1 MSAEAE
7 AGQQSNIW
15 RMETDQIERGVR
27 QFPPPRE
34 RESPCRSLMKR
45 GSGILL
51 HITSLPGPFGVGTF
65 GSEAYSFVDSL
76 HSAEQIYWQV
86 LPCNPPGYGDSPYQS
101 TSAFAG
107 NPTFIDPVMLV
118 HDGLI
123 DSSDLEPFMSQTSNG
138 PVADYGVNHR
148 LRPPLLR
155 KAAERGLVKFHDE
168 FEAFNE
174 AEAYWLEDFALFDTF
189 HAYFKDVS
197 FENWPKPI
205 RDRSEDAV
213 AELAAQLASE
223 IECSKFTQFLFT
235 KQWMELKNYANHLG
249 VSIIGDMPI
258 YVAPDSAERWS
269 RPDMFRQD
277 GSTAGVPADA
287 LCLEGQAWGNPLYNW
302 QYLAEHGYDWWVQRV
317 KHDLTRYDYLRFDHF
332 RGIEAFFVV
341 PAGGT
346 PLNGHWEK
354 GPGRGLI
361 DALRENI
368 GELPIIA
375 EDLGYITPEV
385 RELLA
390 YTGFAGTQ
398 VLQLAWADPPSSS
411 LPYEF
416 KRNCAVYTGTHD
428 NNTTRGWYA
437 DITDRKRDWVQQ
449 YVGPVTDKTVARRF
463 IREAMLSVGD
473 CCITPAQDLL
483 NLGSWARM
491 NTPSV
496 PTGNW
501 LWRMVPGELTTKIL
515 HRLRRLTRV
524 SGRGSSE
531 FQWEDKPEDTAAAAH

>member
-1 MSAEAE
+1 
-7 AGQQSNIW
+7 
-15 RMETDQIERGVR
+15 
-27 QFPPPRE
+27 
-34 RESPCRSLMKR
+34 MKR

-65 GSEAYSFVDSL
+65 GSEAYSFVDCL
-76 HSAEQIYWQV
+76 HAAEQIYWEV

-107 NPTFIDPVMLV
+107 NPAFIDPVLLV

-123 DSSDLEPFMSQTSNG
+123 DSSDLEPFMAQASDG
-138 PVADYGVNHR
+138 PAADYGMNRR

-155 KAAERGLVKFHDE
+155 KAAERGIPKYRDE
-168 FEAFNE
+168 FEAFKE
-174 AEAYWLEDFALFDTF
+174 QESYWLEDFALFDTF
-189 HAYFKDVS
+189 HAYFSDES

-205 RDRSEDAV
+205 RDRDKSAV
-213 AELAAQLASE
+213 AELASQLASE
-223 IECSKFTQFLFT
+223 IECSKFTQYLFT
-235 KQWMELKNYANHLG
+235 KQWTELKNYANHLG
-249 VSIIGDMPI
+249 VGIIGDMPI

-269 RPDMFRQD
+269 RPEMFLDD

-287 LCLEGQAWGNPLYNW
+287 LCLDGQAWGNPLYDW

-341 PAGGT
+341 PAGKT
-346 PLNGHWEK
+346 PLSGHWKK

-398 VLQLAWADPPSSS
+398 VLQLSWADPPSSS
-411 LPYEF
+411 LPYQY

-428 NNTTRGWYA
+428 NNTTRGWFN
-437 DITDRKRDWVQQ
+437 DLTDQKRDMVQQ
-449 YVGPVTDKTVARRF
+449 YVGRVTDKTVAKRF
-463 IREAMLSVGD
+463 VRETMLSVAD

-483 NLGSWARM
+483 NLGGWARM

-496 PTGNW
+496 PSGNW
-501 LWRMVPGELTTKIL
+501 QWRMVPGELTSKIL
-515 HRLRRLTRV
+515 KKLRSLTRL
-524 SGRGSSE
+524 SGRSSSE
-531 FQWEDKPEDTAAAAH
+531 IQWEVQEPSRQRTPT